1 MSSKH
6 RAMICNGCKHYAKS
20 HHYCCAEHK
29 ALPAIAVPVTCTAFA
44 PRIASNAEVCGPA
57 PLSPTAEK
65 PTVAGS
71 DSTVLLADSEI
82 TK

>member
-44 PRIASNAEVCGPA
+44 PRIAPNAKDDLAAASETPSQ
-57 PLSPTAEK
+57 SPC
-65 PTVAGS
+65 
-71 DSTVLLADSEI
+71 
-82 TK
+82 